1 MSASLLSLRGLG
13 KDYGAR
19 TAVAAVDLE
28 IARGTIVGLLGPN
41 GAGKTTTIS
50 MIAGVITPS
59 RGSATVA
66 GHPVAAGAAGFAAR
80 RAIGLVPQ
88 DLALYED
95 LTADQNL
102 AFFGAI
108 YGMSGAALVRR
119 MDWALGVVGLADRR
133 GDAVATYSG
142 GMKRRLN
149 LAAGLL
155 HEPALLILDEPTVGV
170 DPQSRHHI
178 FDTIRALRDG
188 GMTILYTSH
197 YMEEVAE
204 LCDRVA
210 IMDDGTVIA
219 QGSIAELVAR
229 HAGPPVIELELAGD
243 DAALLAARALAA
255 RHGPI
260 DVDGAIVRLPRPRAL
275 GQLVLDVETAGV
287 RVVRVTAA
295 TTDLEGVF
303 LTLTGH
309 SLRD

>member
-1 MSASLLSLRGLG
+1 MSASLLSLSGLG

-19 TAVAAVDLE
+19 TAVAAVDLDV
-28 IARGTIVGLLGPN
+28 ARGTIVGLLGPN

-50 MIAGVITPS
+50 MIAGVIGAS
-59 RGSATVA
+59 RGTATVA
-66 GHPVAAGAAGFAAR
+66 GHPVAAGRAGFAAR

-88 DLALYED
+88 DLALYEE

-108 YGMSGAALVRR
+108 YGLGGAALARR
-119 MDWALGVVGLADRR
+119 MDWALDVVGLADRR
-133 GDAVATYSG
+133 GDAVGTYSG

-170 DPQSRHHI
+170 DPQSRRHI
-178 FDTIRALRDG
+178 FDTIRALRDD
-188 GMTILYTSH
+188 GMTVLYTSH

-210 IMDDGTVIA
+210 IMDDGAIVAEGTV
-219 QGSIAELVAR
+219 AELVAR
-229 HAGPPVIELELAGD
+229 HTGPPEIELELAGD

-255 RHGPI
+255 RHGA
-260 DVDGAIVRLPRPRAL
+260 VEGAGAIVRLPRPKAL

-287 RVVRVTAA
+287 SVVRVSAA
-295 TTDLEGVF
+295 TTDLEDVF